1 MSNGSEETVV
11 SSTGTTKLTEETMD
25 SFIDDYY
32 QQIAEDDRAKYE
44 ASTLRSRAL
53 KHWELA
59 KKRPAGTAKVAVVN
73 EDDDARHYKESI
85 VYIVTDDM
93 PFLVDS
99 VTAEIVRQNA
109 AITLVVHPMF
119 VVSRDKTDDELVSV
133 SKVPAYVGVSS
144 GDTAAMPD
152 ISNLISDGDRTSHLE
167 SWIAI
172 EIGQQ
177 DADSSQELVEGLNR
191 VLADVRAAVD
201 DWPAMRQKAIACSS
215 QLAKV
220 TDGDQVADLREAEEL
235 LSWMD
240 AGNFTFLGYR
250 EYDLITEHGE
260 DVLGNRAGSG
270 LGLLRDAEANKQ
282 VQHLTAEGRRK
293 AREKRALVITK
304 ANSRSTVHRT
314 GYLDYIGV
322 KSFDA
327 QGNVNGEKRFIGL
340 FASIVYTGSV
350 RKIPVVREKVNQVL
364 RHFGFPPDSHSGKDL
379 FAVLETYPRDEL
391 FQIDVADL
399 IEIADGIMRLQ
410 ERRRTRLFLRPDIY
424 GRFMSALVFIP
435 RDRYTTAVR
444 KRIEDELTRTFGAVS
459 IDFEARMSESALA
472 RLFFRIRLP
481 KGANE
486 SQVTDVDPVAV
497 EARLVTAAR
506 SWSEGLTEVLA
517 KALPFDQA
525 QPMAVQWAEAF
536 PASYRVDFEVEDA
549 IEDIRRFEEYDQA
562 YVTAKKSGKTQTG
575 TDCEPGLTVYL
586 PEGAEDELEEDARVK
601 LYLAHP
607 KSLSQIL
614 PFFHNLGL
622 EVLDERPFE
631 IQTADK
637 RDFFLYD
644 LGLKYPAGIDPL
656 ATGELLKASFGAAI
670 TGASESDAFDRLV
683 LREGM
688 QWRQV
693 VILRSYAKYL
703 RQMGNSNSY
712 GFVAD
717 TLLANAGVAKA
728 LVELFETS
736 FDPSV
741 AAEDRTV
748 RLEQVRALLAEQLEE
763 VPTLDADRVLRTLA
777 NLIEA
782 TLRTNHF
789 QEKPYLSIK
798 LNPTAI
804 DGLPF
809 PRPHFEIWVYSPRV
823 EGVHLRFGKV
833 ARGGLRWSD
842 RREDFRTEILGLVKA
857 QTVKNAV
864 IVPTGAKG
872 GFYAK
877 ALPDPAV
884 DRAAWLAEGIE
895 SYKTFI
901 RGLLDLTD
909 NLVASEEGQ
918 IVVPPARVVRHDDE
932 DSYLVVAADKGTATF
947 SDIANSISAEYGFW
961 LGDAFAS
968 GGSVGYDHKVMG
980 ITAHGAWESVKRHFS
995 ELDVDTQ
1002 NEDFTVVG
1010 VGDMSGDVFGNG
1022 MLLSEHI
1029 KLVAAFDHRDIFL
1042 DPNPDPAVSYAER
1055 RRMFELPRSSWQD
1068 YDASL
1073 ISEGGGVFPRQVKII
1088 PISAQVREALG
1099 LPEGT
1104 KTMSPPDLLRA
1115 ILLAPADLLY
1125 NGGIGTYVKASTETH
1140 AQVGDKANDSI
1151 RVDGQDLRVK
1161 VVGEGGNLGL
1171 TQHGRIEAALH
1182 GVILNTDAIDNSA
1195 GVDTSDHE
1203 VNIKIFVD
1211 RMVASGKLDAAERAD
1226 FLATMTDEIGTLVL
1240 EDNID
1245 QNVLLLNDRMRVV
1258 EWSPSY
1264 ERLMDWLETH
1274 AGLDRNIEALPS
1286 SAELRRRL
1294 EGGQGLTS
1302 PELSVL
1308 AAYAKI
1314 ELAKALAESDLA
1326 EDPWFRTTLRK
1337 YFPKQLAERFDAELD
1352 SHPLRKEI
1360 IATVV
1365 ANDMINV
1372 GGITFAFRAME
1383 ETSAG
1388 EAVVARAF
1396 VALREIYRLDDIVS
1410 ALVTLPPSFSTE
1422 HWSNMHLDMRRM
1434 LDRAVRWLINHSG
1447 TSRPIDEFVAKYQ
1460 PVVGTLS
1467 AQLSE
1472 LLDGV
1477 DRERVQAWHEKAI
1490 SWGVPTELGN
1500 RWAEMF
1506 ESFALLDITRI
1517 SDQIHEPVEEIA
1529 RVYYAVFAQFGV
1541 DNLLERISTLP
1552 RLDRWQA
1559 LARAALRD
1567 DLYSTTADMTIAVMH
1582 ATVLGGSD
1590 SDGSEASLDAHA
1602 RIEAW
1607 AAKNAEQLARARSMF
1622 EEVNQL
1628 EKDDMASLSV
1638 ALRLL
1643 RSIVRS

>member
-1 MSNGSEETVV
+1 MSNGSEETMAPT
-11 SSTGTTKLTEETMD
+11 TGTTKLTEETID

-32 QQIAEDDRAKYE
+32 QQIADDDRAKYE
-44 ASTLRSRAL
+44 SSTLRNRAL

-59 KKRPAGTAKVAVVN
+59 RNRPRGTAKVAIVN
-73 EDDDARHYKESI
+73 EDDQARHYKESI

-99 VTAEIVRQNA
+99 VAAEVVRQNA

-119 VVSRDKTDDELVSV
+119 VVSRNDVDDELISV
-133 SKVPAYVGVSS
+133 AKVPAYLGVSS

-152 ISNLISDGDRTSHLE
+152 ISHLIARGNQSSHLE

-172 EIGQQ
+172 EISQQ
-177 DADSSQELVEGLNR
+177 DEAAAEALVEGLSR
-191 VLADVRAAVD
+191 VLGDVRAAVD
-201 DWPAMRQKAIACSS
+201 DWQPMRQKAVGCAAE
-215 QLAKV
+215 LAKV
-220 TDGDQVADLREAEEL
+220 TGGDQVSDLREAEEL
-235 LSWMD
+235 LRWMD

-250 EYDLITEHGE
+250 EYDLVAEAGE
-260 DVLGNRAGSG
+260 DVLINREGSG
-270 LGLLRDAEANKQ
+270 LGLLRDAKINKQ
-282 VQHLTAEGRRK
+282 VQHLTEAGRRK

-314 GYLDYIGV
+314 GYFDYIGV
-322 KSFDA
+322 KSFDSA
-327 QGNVNGEKRFIGL
+327 GNVNGEKRFIGL
-340 FASIVYTGSV
+340 FASVVYTGSV

-391 FQIDVADL
+391 FQIEVVDL
-399 IEIADGIMRLQ
+399 ISIADGIMRLQ

-424 GRFMSALVFIP
+424 GRFMSALIFIP

-444 KRIEDELTRTFGAVS
+444 KRIEAELTRTFDAVS

-481 KGANE
+481 KDDAAKAKALEVNAGE
-486 SQVTDVDPVAV
+486 L

-506 SWSEGLTEVLA
+506 SWSEGLSEVLSA
-517 KALPFDQA
+517 TLSFDQV
-525 QPMAVQWAEAF
+525 QPLVAQWAEAF
-536 PASYRVDFEVEDA
+536 PASYRVDFEIEDA
-549 IEDIRRFEEYDQA
+549 IEDLQRFEAYDQVYRVA
-562 YVTAKKSGKTQTG
+562 QQDGATAECG
-575 TDCEPGLTVYL
+575 PGVKVYL
-586 PEGAEDELEEDARVK
+586 PQGVGDELEEDARVK
-601 LYLAHP
+601 LYMARP

-631 IQTADK
+631 IRTADG

-644 LGLKYPAGIDPL
+644 LGLKYPSGIDPL
-656 ATGELLKASFGAAI
+656 ETGELLKESFSAAI
-670 TGASESDAFDRLV
+670 TGASESDAFDMLV

-688 QWRQV
+688 GWRQV
-693 VILRSYAKYL
+693 LILRSYAKYL
-703 RQMGNSNSY
+703 LQMGNSNSY

-717 TLLANAGVAKA
+717 TLLANPAVAKG
-728 LVELFETS
+728 LVELFEAS
-736 FDPSV
+736 FDPAIQDV
-741 AAEDRTV
+741 ERGPKLED
-748 RLEQVRALLAEQLEE
+748 VRARLAEGLDQ
-763 VPTLDADRVLRTLA
+763 VPTLDADRVLRRLL

-782 TLRTNHF
+782 TLRTNYF
-789 QEKPYLSIK
+789 QAKSYLSIK
-798 LNPTAI
+798 FNPTAVE
-804 DGLPF
+804 GLPF
-809 PRPHFEIWVYSPRV
+809 PRPKFEIWVYSPRV

-877 ALPDPAV
+877 ALPDPAL
-884 DRAAWLAEGIE
+884 DRSAWLAEGIE

-909 NLVASEEGQ
+909 NLVVTEQGEE
-918 IVVPPARVVRHDDE
+918 VVPPVAVVRHDDD
-932 DSYLVVAADKGTATF
+932 DSYLVVAADKGTASF

-980 ITAHGAWESVKRHFS
+980 ITARGAWESVKRHFS

-1055 RRMFELPRSSWQD
+1055 RRMFKLPRSSWQD
-1068 YDASL
+1068 YDATL
-1073 ISEGGGVFPRQVKII
+1073 ISRGGGVYPRQVKAI
-1088 PISAQVREALG
+1088 PISPEVSEVLG

-1104 KTMSPPDLLRA
+1104 VSMSPPELLRA
-1115 ILLAPADLLY
+1115 ILLAPVDLLY
-1125 NGGIGTYVKASTETH
+1125 NGGIGTYVKASAETH
-1140 AQVGDKANDSI
+1140 ADVGDKANDPI
-1151 RVDGQDLRVK
+1151 RVDGKDLRVK

-1171 TQHGRIEAALH
+1171 TQRGRIEAALH

-1211 RMVASGKLDAAERAD
+1211 RMMTAGALDPAERAG
-1226 FLATMTDEIGTLVL
+1226 FLAAMTDEIGHLVL

-1264 ERLMDWLETH
+1264 ERLMDWLEDR
-1274 AGLDRNIEALPS
+1274 AGLDRAIEFLPS
-1286 SAELRRRL
+1286 SEELRSRL

-1314 ELAKALAESDLA
+1314 ELAKSLADSDLA
-1326 EDPWFRTTLRK
+1326 DDPWFRRTLRK
-1337 YFPKQLAERFDAELD
+1337 YFPSQLAERFDAELD
-1352 SHPLRKEI
+1352 SHPLRRAI

-1365 ANDMINV
+1365 ANDMINI

-1383 ETSAG
+1383 ETNAS
-1388 EAVVARAF
+1388 EAVLAKAF
-1396 VALREIYRLDDIVS
+1396 VALREIYQLDEMVA
-1410 ALVTLPPSFSTE
+1410 ALAALPPSFPTE
-1422 HWSNMHLDMRRM
+1422 HWSNIHLDMRRL
-1434 LDRAVRWLINHSG
+1434 LDRAVRWLVNHSA
-1447 TSRPIDEFVAKYQ
+1447 TSQPISDVVAKYG
-1460 PVVGTLS
+1460 PMVGALR
-1467 AQLSE
+1467 ADLGQ

-1477 DRERVQAWHEKAI
+1477 DRDRVGRWHQKALA
-1490 SWGVPTELGN
+1490 WGVSTDLGN
-1500 RWAEMF
+1500 RWSEMF
-1506 ESFALLDITRI
+1506 ESFALLDIVRI
-1517 SDQIHEPVEEIA
+1517 KDQIDEPVEAIA
-1529 RVYYAVFAQFGV
+1529 RVYYAIFAEFGV
-1541 DNLLERISTLP
+1541 DGLLERISALP
-1552 RLDRWQA
+1552 RRDRWQA

-1567 DLYSTTADMTIAVMH
+1567 DLYSTTADMTIAVMQ
-1582 ATVLGGSD
+1582 ATFAEGGPV
-1590 SDGSEASLDAHA
+1590 LDAHA
-1602 RIEAW
+1602 RIAAW
-1607 AAKNAEQLARARSMF
+1607 AEQNAEPLARARSMF

-1628 EKDDMASLSV
+1628 EQDDMASLSV

-1643 RSIVRS
+1643 RSIVRR

>member
-1 MSNGSEETVV
+1 MSNGSEETMVPN
-11 SSTGTTKLTEETMD
+11 TGTTKLTEETID

-32 QQIAEDDRAKYE
+32 QQIADDDRAKYE
-44 ASTLRSRAL
+44 SSTLRNRAL

-59 KKRPAGTAKVAVVN
+59 QNRPPGTAKVAIVN
-73 EDDDARHYKESI
+73 EDDQTRHYKESI

-99 VTAEIVRQNA
+99 VTAEVVRQNA

-119 VVSRDKTDDELVSV
+119 VAARGNADDELISV
-133 SKVPAYVGVSS
+133 AKVPAYLGVSS

-152 ISNLISDGDRTSHLE
+152 ISHLIASGNQSSHLE

-172 EIGQQ
+172 EISQQ
-177 DADSSQELVEGLNR
+177 DEAAAEALIEGLTR
-191 VLADVRAAVD
+191 VLGDVRAAVE
-201 DWPAMRQKAIACSS
+201 DWQPMRQKAVGCAAE
-215 QLAKV
+215 LAKV
-220 TDGDQVADLREAEEL
+220 TGGDQVSDLREAEEL
-235 LSWMD
+235 LRWMD

-250 EYDLITEHGE
+250 EYDLVTEAGE
-260 DVLGNRAGSG
+260 DVLINREGSG
-270 LGLLRDAEANKQ
+270 LGLLRDAKVNKQ
-282 VQHLTAEGRRK
+282 VQHLTEAGRRK

-327 QGNVNGEKRFIGL
+327 EGNVNGEKRFIGL
-340 FASIVYTGSV
+340 FASVVYTGSV

-391 FQIDVADL
+391 FQIEVADL
-399 IEIADGIMRLQ
+399 IAIADGIMRLQ
-410 ERRRTRLFLRPDIY
+410 ERRRTRLFLRQDIY
-424 GRFMSALVFIP
+424 GRFMSALIFIP

-444 KRIEDELTRTFGAVS
+444 KRIEAELTQTFGAVS

-481 KGANE
+481 KDAE
-486 SQVTDVDPVAV
+486 AKAKALEVDAGEL

-506 SWSEGLTEVLA
+506 SWSEGLTEVLSA
-517 KALPFDQA
+517 VLPSGQA
-525 QPMAVQWAEAF
+525 QPLAAQWAEAF
-536 PASYRVDFEVEDA
+536 PASYRVDFEIEDA
-549 IEDIRRFEEYDQA
+549 IEDLRRFEDYDRDFQNA
-562 YVTAKKSGKTQTG
+562 QRNAASAECG
-575 TDCEPGLTVYL
+575 PGMKVYL
-586 PEGAEDELEEDARVK
+586 PEGVGDELEEDARVK
-601 LYLAHP
+601 LYMARP

-631 IQTADK
+631 IQTADG

-644 LGLKYPAGIDPL
+644 LGLKYPQGIDPIG
-656 ATGELLKASFGAAI
+656 TGDLLKESFGAAI

-688 QWRQV
+688 GWRQV
-693 VILRSYAKYL
+693 VVLRSYAKYL
-703 RQMGNSNSY
+703 RQMGNPNSY

-717 TLLANAGVAKA
+717 TLLGNPTVARA

-736 FDPSV
+736 FDPQIPDT
-741 AAEDRTV
+741 DRT
-748 RLEQVRALLAEQLEE
+748 RKLDDVRARLAEGLDQ
-763 VPTLDADRVLRTLA
+763 VPTLDADRVLRRLV

-782 TLRTNHF
+782 TLRTNYF
-789 QEKPYLSIK
+789 QSKSYLSIK
-798 LNPTAI
+798 FNPTAI
-804 DGLPF
+804 EGLPF
-809 PRPHFEIWVYSPRV
+809 PRPKFEIWVYSPRV

-877 ALPDPAV
+877 LLPDPAA
-884 DRAAWLAEGIE
+884 DRSAWMAEGIE

-901 RGLLDLTD
+901 RGLLDVTD
-909 NLVASEEGQ
+909 NLVVTEDGEQ
-918 IVVPPARVVRHDDE
+918 IVPPAAVVRHDDD
-932 DSYLVVAADKGTATF
+932 DSYLVVAADKGTASF

-980 ITAHGAWESVKRHFS
+980 ITARGAWESVKRHFS

-1002 NEDFTVVG
+1002 TEDFTVVG

-1068 YDASL
+1068 YDAAL
-1073 ISEGGGVFPRQVKII
+1073 ISRGGGVCPRQVKAI
-1088 PISAQVREALG
+1088 PISAEVREVLG
-1099 LPEGT
+1099 LPADT
-1104 KTMSPPDLLRA
+1104 VSMSPPELLRA
-1115 ILLAPADLLY
+1115 ILLAPVDLLY

-1140 AQVGDKANDSI
+1140 AEVGDKANDSI
-1151 RVDGQDLRVK
+1151 RVDGKDLRVK

-1171 TQHGRIEAALH
+1171 TQRGRIEAALH

-1211 RMVASGKLDAAERAD
+1211 RMVAAGALDPVERAD
-1226 FLATMTDEIGTLVL
+1226 FLAAMTDEIGHLVL

-1264 ERLMDWLETH
+1264 ERLMDWLETR
-1274 AGLDRNIEALPS
+1274 AGLDRTIEALPS
-1286 SAELRRRL
+1286 SEELGNRL
-1294 EGGQGLTS
+1294 DGGQGLTS

-1326 EDPWFRTTLRK
+1326 DDPWFRRTLRK

-1352 SHPLRKEI
+1352 SHPLRRAI

-1365 ANDMINV
+1365 ANDMINI
-1372 GGITFAFRAME
+1372 GGITFAFRAIE
-1383 ETSAG
+1383 ETNAS
-1388 EAVVARAF
+1388 EAVLAKAF
-1396 VALREIYRLDDIVS
+1396 VALREIYQLDEMAA
-1410 ALVTLPPSFSTE
+1410 ALAALPPSFPTE
-1422 HWSNMHLDMRRM
+1422 HWSNIHLDMRRL
-1434 LDRAVRWLINHSG
+1434 LDRAVRWLVNHSA
-1447 TSRPIDEFVAKYQ
+1447 TSQPISDVVAKFG
-1460 PVVGTLS
+1460 PIVEKLRSELS
-1467 AQLSE
+1467 G

-1477 DRERVQAWHEKAI
+1477 DRDRAQAWRDKA
-1490 SWGVPTELGN
+1490 SGWGVPADLAN
-1500 RWAEMF
+1500 RWSEMF
-1506 ESFALLDITRI
+1506 ESFALLDIARI
-1517 SDQIHEPVEEIA
+1517 KDQIDEPVDAVA
-1529 RVYYAVFAQFGV
+1529 RVYYAIFAEFGV
-1541 DNLLERISTLP
+1541 DGLLERISALP
-1552 RLDRWQA
+1552 RRDRWQA

-1567 DLYSTTADMTIAVMH
+1567 DLYSTTADMTIAVMN
-1582 ATVLGGSD
+1582 ATSADGGR
-1590 SDGSEASLDAHA
+1590 ELDPHA
-1602 RIEAW
+1602 RITAW
-1607 AAKNAEQLARARSMF
+1607 AGQNAEQLARARSMF

-1628 EKDDMASLSV
+1628 EQDDMASLSV

-1643 RSIVRS
+1643 RSIVRR